1 MAKEKDERR
10 SNVINLFSKR
20 KMEIACEILDT
31 DPNSLYQ
38 SILFLELYSMEAF
51 RVEELLRH
59 TDKGDPHYLDFL
71 KERDRLLQRIEE
83 EKERITFMGE
93 EDDFDTTE
101 FTDGKHPT
109 WECAVLEGPFGEG
122 GSEEE

>member
-1 MAKEKDERR
+1 M
-10 SNVINLFSKR
+10 INLFSKR
-20 KMEIACEILDT
+20 KMELAYEILDT

-59 TDKGDPHYLDFL
+59 TDKGDPHYLDFV
-71 KERDRLLQRIEE
+71 KERDRLLQRIDE

-93 EDDFDTTE
+93 EDDFDTAE

-109 WECAVLEGPFGEG
+109 WECEVFEGSFGKQDKDE
-122 GSEEE
+122 